1 MEYDN
6 EYDVRFRFELEKVLN
21 YEDKIVEWHE
31 PDDSNKMWVNQL
43 SAADLSIWHCLFE
56 WFFSIL

>member
-6 EYDVRFRFELEKVLN
+6 EYDVRFRFELKEVLN
-21 YEDKIVEWHE
+21 YEDKIVEGHE

-43 SAADLSIWHCLFE
+43 SAADLSI
-56 WFFSIL
+56 